1 MRAIQG
7 ITVVATAILWGQL
20 SGQPATGRP
29 PTSPT
34 TRPPV
39 SGQPTTPGTVGTG
52 TKPPAGKPTSTT
64 GGPAATTTGQPAT
77 TGTTGSNNAQSKI
90 EGFDGVAWGL
100 TYKEMKDRFRVMAS
114 NANAADNVEIIS
126 DSPDREILI
135 RRREIQ
141 YRYVFYKKPPQKSME
156 SMPKPE
162 TGKPIEKPV
171 ENDPTMG
178 TAKFFFVESVFPL
191 LKSEELYTTL
201 TAKYGQRT
209 GSSVGE
215 IPRGAYTWE
224 KEEGFMVQWVE
235 PYAKQGYTRSL
246 YYISRKIR
254 DEIKADLQAWQFVR
268 EIKAL
273 DSLLK

>member
-1 MRAIQG
+1 MAM
-7 ITVVATAILWGQL
+7 VAGLWAQ
-20 SGQPATGRP
+20 AGRP
-29 PTSPT
+29 PAAAPA
-34 TRPPV
+34 RPAAATPAA
-39 SGQPTTPGTVGTG
+39 PPKPGTIGTG
-52 TKPPAGKPTSTT
+52 VKPPAGQPTSTT
-64 GGPAATTTGQPAT
+64 GGPASTTGNNPNDKN
-77 TGTTGSNNAQSKI
+77 GSSKI
-90 EGFDGVAWGL
+90 EGFDGAAWGI

-114 NANAADNVEIIS
+114 NANAADNVEIVS
-126 DSPDREILI
+126 DTPDREILI
-135 RRREIQ
+135 RRREIY
-141 YRYVFYKKPPQKSME
+141 YRYVFYKKPAAKSVE

-162 TGKPIEKPV
+162 AGKPAEKPAAD
-171 ENDPTMG
+171 DPTAG

-209 GSSVGE
+209 GSSVGDTM
-215 IPRGAYTWE
+215 RGAHTWE

-235 PYAKQGYTRSL
+235 PYAKNGYTRSL
-246 YYISRKIR
+246 YYLSRKIR

>member
-1 MRAIQG
+1 MKLRAIF
-7 ITVVATAILWGQL
+7 ILFSLAAAALW
-20 SGQPATGRP
+20 SQPARP
-29 PTSPT
+29 PAATTTRPAAAPTSPT
-34 TRPPV
+34 APKPAA
-39 SGQPTTPGTVGTG
+39 GTIGTG
-52 TKPPAGKPTSTT
+52 VKPPAGQPTSTT
-64 GGPAATTTGQPAT
+64 GTTGATTGQPAN
-77 TGTTGSNNAQSKI
+77 NNAQSKI
-90 EGFDGVAWGL
+90 EGFDGIAWGM

-126 DSPDREILI
+126 DNPDREILI
-135 RRREIQ
+135 RRREIY
-141 YRYVFYKKPPQKSME
+141 YRYVFYKKPPAKSVE

-162 TGKPIEKPV
+162 AGKPAEKPA
-171 ENDPTMG
+171 ENDPTVG

-191 LKSEELYTTL
+191 LKSEELYATL

-209 GSSVGE
+209 GSSVGDTW
-215 IPRGAYTWE
+215 RGAYTWE

-246 YYISRKIR
+246 YYLSRKIR

>member
-1 MRAIQG
+1 MILL
-7 ITVVATAILWGQL
+7 ATATTALF
-20 SGQPATGRP
+20 SQPARQPAATTTRP
-29 PTSPT
+29 AAAPTSPT
-34 TRPPV
+34 TPKPA
-39 SGQPTTPGTVGTG
+39 TGTIGTG
-52 TKPPAGKPTSTT
+52 VRPPAGQPTSTT
-64 GGPAATTTGQPAT
+64 GGATSTTGGAGTSGQPAN
-77 TGTTGSNNAQSKI
+77 NNAQSKI
-90 EGFDGVAWGL
+90 EGFDGIAWGM

-114 NANAADNVEIIS
+114 NANAADNVEIVS
-126 DSPDREILI
+126 DNPDREILI
-135 RRREIQ
+135 RRREIY
-141 YRYVFYKKPPQKSME
+141 YRYVFYKKPAAKSIE

-162 TGKPIEKPV
+162 AGKPAEKPP
-171 ENDPTMG
+171 ENDPTAG

-215 IPRGAYTWE
+215 TMRGAYTWE

-246 YYISRKIR
+246 YYLSRKIR

>member
-1 MRAIQG
+1 MKLRLLSAILLAAGALAAQPG
-7 ITVVATAILWGQL
+7 RVPATATPARPAPV
-20 SGQPATGRP
+20 SAPKPAT
-29 PTSPT
+29 
-34 TRPPV
+34 
-39 SGQPTTPGTVGTG
+39 GTVGTG
-52 TKPPAGKPTSTT
+52 VKPPTGQPTSSTGTAGTTTGATTTT
-64 GGPAATTTGQPAT
+64 GGNGQN
-77 TGTTGSNNAQSKI
+77 NNASAKI
-90 EGFDGVAWGL
+90 EGFDGIAWGM

-114 NANAADNVEIIS
+114 NANAADNVEIVA
-126 DSPDREILI
+126 DTPDREILI
-135 RRREIQ
+135 RRREIY
-141 YRYVFYKKPPQKSME
+141 YRYVFYKKPAAKSVE

-162 TGKPIEKPV
+162 TGKPAEKPA
-171 ENDPTMG
+171 ENDPTAG

-215 IPRGAYTWE
+215 TMRGAYTWE
-224 KEEGFMVQWVE
+224 KEEGFLVQWVE

-246 YYISRKIR
+246 YYLSRKIR
-254 DEIKADLQAWQFVR
+254 DEIKSDLQAWQFVR

>member
-1 MRAIQG
+1 M
-7 ITVVATAILWGQL
+7 LWAQ
-20 SGQPATGRP
+20 AGRP
-29 PTSPT
+29 PAAPVRPAAAPTSPA
-34 TRPPV
+34 RPAT
-39 SGQPTTPGTVGTG
+39 SGGTIGTG
-52 TKPPAGKPTSTT
+52 VKPPAGSATSTT
-64 GGPAATTTGQPAT
+64 GGPASTTGNTQNDKNGA
-77 TGTTGSNNAQSKI
+77 AKL
-90 EGFDGVAWGL
+90 EGFDGSGWGI

-114 NANAADNVEIIS
+114 NANAADNVEIVS
-126 DSPDREILI
+126 DTPDREILI
-135 RRREIQ
+135 RRREIY
-141 YRYVFYKKPPQKSME
+141 YRYVFYKKPAPKSVE

-162 TGKPIEKPV
+162 AGKPAEKPAA
-171 ENDPTMG
+171 DDATAG

-201 TAKYGQRT
+201 AAKYGQRT
-209 GSSVGE
+209 GSSVGDTH
-215 IPRGAYTWE
+215 RGAHTWE

-246 YYISRKIR
+246 YYLSRKIR

>member
-1 MRAIQG
+1 VKVRALLSCFAVTSG
-7 ITVVATAILWGQL
+7 LWAQ
-20 SGQPATGRP
+20 AARP
-29 PTSPT
+29 PA
-34 TRPPV
+34 
-39 SGQPTTPGTVGTG
+39 SGTIGTG
-52 TKPPAGKPTSTT
+52 VKPPTGQPTSTT
-64 GGPAATTTGQPAT
+64 GGATSTTGNASSDKNAT
-77 TGTTGSNNAQSKI
+77 AKI
-90 EGFDGVAWGL
+90 EGFDGAAWGI

-114 NANAADNVEIIS
+114 NANATDNVEIIS
-126 DSPDREILI
+126 DNPDREILI
-135 RRREIQ
+135 RRREIY
-141 YRYVFYKKPPQKSME
+141 YRYVFYKKPAQKPIE

-162 TGKPIEKPV
+162 TGKPPA
-171 ENDPTMG
+171 DDATAG

-191 LKSEELYTTL
+191 LKSEELYATL
-201 TAKYGQRT
+201 SAKYGQRT

-215 IPRGAYTWE
+215 TMRGAHTWE

>member
-1 MRAIQG
+1 MKLRILIALFAVTAGVIWSQAG
-7 ITVVATAILWGQL
+7 RPAATTPARPAAA
-20 SGQPATGRP
+20 PATRP
-29 PTSPT
+29 A
-34 TRPPV
+34 
-39 SGQPTTPGTVGTG
+39 TPGTIGTG
-52 TKPPAGKPTSTT
+52 VKPPAGQPTSTT
-64 GGPAATTTGQPAT
+64 APGTGGAAATTG
-77 TGTTGSNNAQSKI
+77 NNQNDKNGASKI
-90 EGFDGVAWGL
+90 EGFDGTAWGV

-135 RRREIQ
+135 RRREIY
-141 YRYVFYKKPPQKSME
+141 YRYVFYKKPAQKPIE

-162 TGKPIEKPV
+162 AGKPAEKPAT
-171 ENDPTMG
+171 DDATAG
-178 TAKFFFVESVFPL
+178 TAKFFFVESIFPL

-201 TAKYGQRT
+201 SAKYGQRT

-215 IPRGAYTWE
+215 TMRGAHSWE

-254 DEIKADLQAWQFVR
+254 DEIKGDLQAWQFVR
-268 EIKAL
+268 EI
-273 DSLLK
+273 DLLVHLEVF